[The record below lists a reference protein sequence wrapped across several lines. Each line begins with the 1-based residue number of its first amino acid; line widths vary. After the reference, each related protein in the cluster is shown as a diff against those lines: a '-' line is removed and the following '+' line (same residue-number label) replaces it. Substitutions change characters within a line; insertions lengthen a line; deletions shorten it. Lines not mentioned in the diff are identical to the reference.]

1 MICVSI
7 IETDFKKCLKTVQK
21 AELSEIRIDAMNL
34 TDDQIIELFS
44 QKAKTIATCRP
55 GKFADDERKHKLGLA
70 IANGATYVDVEIES
84 TDEFKQEL
92 LVLASEHECKFIVS
106 YHNYQITPA
115 VDKLEAII
123 EQSLADG
130 ADVVKIACMVNAPK
144 DNARLMGLYRP
155 GIKIVSI
162 GMGETGKISRIAAPY
177 LGAEFTFASTS
188 KKTVTAP
195 GQFTVDE
202 MEEIFKLIDE

>member
-7 IETDFKKCLKTVQK
+7 IDSDFKKCLKTVQK
-21 AELSEIRIDAMNL
+21 AELSEIRLDAMNL
-34 TDDQIIELFS
+34 TDEQIVELFS
-44 QKAKTIATCRP
+44 QEAKTIATCRP
-55 GKFADDERKHKLGLA
+55 GKFTDEERKQKLSLA
-70 IANGATYVDVEIES
+70 ISSGATYVDVEIES
-84 TDEFKQEL
+84 ADAFKQEL
-92 LVLASEHECKFIVS
+92 LVLASEHECKFIIS
-106 YHNYQITPA
+106 YHNYQITPTS
-115 VDKLEAII
+115 DKLEAII
-123 EQSLADG
+123 EQSLSDG

-155 GIKIVSI
+155 GVKIVSI

-195 GQFTVDE
+195 GQFTVEE